1 MHTSAVDRATT
12 TTTSINSRT
21 GLERSRQQAW
31 PGTAKG
37 NGNNHHHGHANL
49 RSSLLWHGEGAFSFY
64 DVRHD
69 GIFHCSLP
77 LAREAVNLAS
87 CFSCGVAR
95 AEIDDASKN
104 THVLFYDHSVFPIAT
119 YDRLRCVVSM
129 QAFRVSHFSIDGSFR
144 CVHLC

>member
-21 GLERSRQQAW
+21 GLERSRLQAW

-49 RSSLLWHGEGAFSFY
+49 RSSLSWHGEGAFSFY

-69 GIFHCSLP
+69 GKFHCSLP
-77 LAREAVNLAS
+77 LAREVVNLAS

-95 AEIDDASKN
+95 AEIDDASKKYPCSLLRP
-104 THVLFYDHSVFPIAT
+104 HCLS
-119 YDRLRCVVSM
+119 DRDLGQTPLRCFL
-129 QAFRVSHFSIDGSFR
+129 ASFPSS
-144 CVHLC
+144 LFLN

>member
-21 GLERSRQQAW
+21 GLEGSRLQAW
-31 PGTAKG
+31 PGTAKE
-37 NGNNHHHGHANL
+37 NGQHHHHGHANL
-49 RSSLLWHGEGAFSFY
+49 RSFLLLHEEGAFSFY

-69 GIFHCSLP
+69 GEFLHCSLP
-77 LAREAVNLAS
+77 LAREVVSLAS

-104 THVLFYDHSVFPIAT
+104 THVLFTTTQFSPIAT
-119 YDRLRCVVSM
+119 YDLQRCCI
-129 QAFRVSHFSIDGSFR
+129 FRASRGSHFPCDGSFH
-144 CVHLC
+144 CVH

>member
-21 GLERSRQQAW
+21 GLEGSRLQAW
-31 PGTAKG
+31 PGTAKE
-37 NGNNHHHGHANL
+37 NGQHHHHGHANL
-49 RSSLLWHGEGAFSFY
+49 RSFLLLHEEGAFSFY

-69 GIFHCSLP
+69 GEFLHCSLP
-77 LAREAVNLAS
+77 LAREVVGLAS

-104 THVLFYDHSVFPIAT
+104 THVLFTTTQFHRSRPTTQI
-119 YDRLRCVVSM
+119 VSCKPSEILTFHVM
-129 QAFRVSHFSIDGSFR
+129 VRFALFNYA
-144 CVHLC
+144 

>member
-21 GLERSRQQAW
+21 GLEGSRQQAW

-37 NGNNHHHGHANL
+37 NGQHHHHSHANL
-49 RSSLLWHGEGAFSFY
+49 RLFLPLHEEGAFSFY

-69 GIFHCSLP
+69 GEFLHCSLP
-77 LAREAVNLAS
+77 LAREVVNLAS

-95 AEIDDASKN
+95 AEIDDASKIPMFSLRPLSF
-104 THVLFYDHSVFPIAT
+104 T
-119 YDRLRCVVSM
+119 DRDLRPAALLCFH
-129 QAFRVSHFSIDGSFR
+129 ALPGSHFSCDGSSH
-144 CVHLC
+144 CVH